1 MGGRMRN
8 AGLAILYE
16 PEAGRP
22 LTVARISDRRL
33 LVAAAEAA
41 IREARDHASAL
52 QDADEILGAV
62 QQEEAERIRRVLG
75 LLVPEVDSQTPQKPK
90 LIGQPTG
97 SPAILE
103 PA

>member
-1 MGGRMRN
+1 MRN

-22 LTVARISDRRL
+22 LTVARITDRRL

-41 IREARDHASAL
+41 IREAQDQASAL
-52 QDADEILGAV
+52 QDADEVLGAF
-62 QQEEAERIRRVLG
+62 QHEEAERIRRVLG
-75 LLVPEVDSQTPQKPK
+75 LLVPEVESQATRRLELVDQ
-90 LIGQPTG
+90 QAG
-97 SPAILE
+97 SPANIG

>member
-1 MGGRMRN
+1 MRN

-33 LVAAAEAA
+33 LVEAAEAA
-41 IREARDHASAL
+41 IREAWDQASAL
-52 QDADEILGAV
+52 QDADEVLGAF
-62 QQEEAERIRRVLG
+62 QHEEAERIRRVLH
-75 LLVPEVDSQTPQKPK
+75 LLVPEVGAHEPRRLELVDQQA
-90 LIGQPTG
+90 GG
-97 SPAILE
+97 PATLA